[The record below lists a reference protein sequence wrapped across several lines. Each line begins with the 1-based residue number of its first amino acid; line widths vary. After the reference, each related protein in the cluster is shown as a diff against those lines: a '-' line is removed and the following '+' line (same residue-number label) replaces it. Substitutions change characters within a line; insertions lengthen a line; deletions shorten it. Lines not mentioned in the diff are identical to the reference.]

1 MYYYILFFLK
11 EIKNYII
18 TLFDQINLLIKEI
31 KDKEF
36 KSFLSENKKLFD
48 KFYSDKNFKDDSLIL
63 STTFIHHPGYQI
75 TQMIIGKYL
84 EKILGNKAIGI
95 QEQNSIFLNKLFK
108 SYGYDEVYIFKKNN
122 IFKRLKMFARS
133 KKILSDLK
141 NFDNLINYE
150 VDKVKIGKIVYEHY
164 IRFTGHPSLNKF
176 NFKINYFLYKALEYH
191 EYSKEFFK
199 KNKIKYVL
207 ISEKQFMPSSII
219 FQNALLNKGKIFA
232 RVAGPNNVGLRL
244 YNDES
249 EFYKSRY
256 HFSNEILNDIYKN
269 HLNKVIIYADKI
281 LKNRFSNSKN
291 KDIQDVKNADIAF
304 KKKEEFTKKSLCHRL
319 NWDEKKPI
327 VIIFDQHYLDGI
339 YDSER
344 LYFKDTLDWIAS
356 TFKEIK
362 KIKNVNWLIKDHPLD
377 PNEHHHAKTTTEKE
391 FKKIIG
397 EIEHIKLF
405 PNDYSAGLLPQI
417 ASAIITSFGTVGI
430 EYPCFGIPCILSN
443 TSHYSG
449 NGFTIEPQTKEEYFK
464 YLNNITNLKKLNSE
478 EIGKAKTFLFLEI
491 IFGRVPMPL
500 IPNYDITHNFFL
512 KDNSKKFW
520 KKCAELVSNYNVE
533 NDKFMNNLEK
543 QIKSNKKHL
552 VNNNIINYY

>member
-1 MYYYILFFLK
+1 
-11 EIKNYII
+11 
-18 TLFDQINLLIKEI
+18 
-31 KDKEF
+31 
-36 KSFLSENKKLFD
+36 
-48 KFYSDKNFKDDSLIL
+48 
-63 STTFIHHPGYQI
+63 
-75 TQMIIGKYL
+75 MIIGKYL
-84 EKILGNKAIGI
+84 EKILGNKVVGM
-95 QEQNSIFLNKLFK
+95 QEQSSIFLNKLFK
-108 SYGYDEVYIFKKNN
+108 SYGYNEIHIFKKNN
-122 IFKRLKMFARS
+122 ILKKLKLFVRA
-133 KKILSDLK
+133 KKILRNLE
-141 NFDNLINYE
+141 NFDNFINYE
-150 VDKVKIGKIVYEHY
+150 VDKVRIGKIVYEHY

-191 EYSKEFFK
+191 EYSKEFFE

-219 FQNALLNKGKIFA
+219 FQNALINKAKIFA

-256 HFSNEILNDIYKN
+256 HFSNAILNDIYEN

-281 LKNRFSNSKN
+281 LENRFSNSKN
-291 KDIQDVKNADIAF
+291 KEIQDVKNADIAF
-304 KKKEEFTKKSLCHRL
+304 KKKKEFTKKSLCQRL
-319 NWDEKKPI
+319 GWDEKKPI

-344 LYFKDTLDWIAS
+344 LYFKDTLDWIES

-377 PNEHHHAKTTTEKE
+377 PKEHHHAKTTTEKE

-397 EIEHIKLF
+397 EIENVKLF

-417 ASAIITSFGTVGI
+417 ASAILTSFGTVGI

-443 TSHYSG
+443 NSHYSG
-449 NGFTIEPQTKEEYFK
+449 NGFTIEPKTKEEYFK
-464 YLNNITNLKKLNSE
+464 YLNNIGNLKKLNSE

-491 IFGRVPMPL
+491 IFGRVPIPL

-512 KDNSKKFW
+512 EKNSKKFW
-520 KKCAELVSNYNVE
+520 GKCAELASNYDLK
-533 NDKFMNNLEK
+533 NDNFMNNLKK
-543 QIKSNKKHL
+543 QIESNSKHL
-552 VNNNIINYY
+552 LNNNIIDYY

>member
-11 EIKNYII
+11 EIKNYILELSDKI
-18 TLFDQINLLIKEI
+18 KSSKKEIEIKEF
-31 KDKEF
+31 EN
-36 KSFLSENKKLFD
+36 FLSENKKLFD
-48 KFYSDKNFKDDSLIL
+48 KLYTEKNFRNDGLIL

-84 EKILGNKAIGI
+84 EKILGNKVVGM
-95 QEQNSIFLNKLFK
+95 QEQSSIFLNKLFK
-108 SYGYDEVYIFKKNN
+108 SYGYNEIHIFKKNN
-122 IFKRLKMFARS
+122 ILKKLKLFVRA
-133 KKILSDLK
+133 KKILRNLE
-141 NFDNLINYE
+141 NFDNFINYE

-219 FQNALLNKGKIFA
+219 FQNALINKAKIFA

-256 HFSNEILNDIYKN
+256 HFSNVLLNDIYEN
-269 HLNKVIIYADKI
+269 HLNKVIFYADKI
-281 LKNRFSNSKN
+281 LENRFSNSKN
-291 KDIQDVKNADIAF
+291 KEIQDVKNADIAF
-304 KKKEEFTKKSLCHRL
+304 KKKKEFTKKSLCERFG
-319 NWDEKKPI
+319 WDEKKPI

-344 LYFKDTLDWIAS
+344 LYFKDTLDWIGS

-397 EIEHIKLF
+397 EIENIKLF

-417 ASAIITSFGTVGI
+417 ASAILTSFGTVGI

-443 TSHYSG
+443 NSHYSG
-449 NGFTIEPQTKEEYFK
+449 NGFTIEPKTKEEYFK
-464 YLNNITNLKKLNSE
+464 YLNNISNLKKLNSE

-512 KDNSKKFW
+512 EKNSEKFWVKCSELASNYEQKNDNFLNNLKKQIESNSK
-520 KKCAELVSNYNVE
+520 
-533 NDKFMNNLEK
+533 
-543 QIKSNKKHL
+543 HL
-552 VNNNIINYY
+552 LNNNIIDYY